1 MPATSDS
8 AGGKRHEGLTATLPE
23 SSLALLA
30 RLDREIEDLR
40 QAAPHGYE
48 DTVAGLSEAIVEIH
62 DALGLPSV
70 AGRR

>member
-40 QAAPHGYE
+40 QAAAPGYE
-48 DTVAGLSEAIVEIH
+48 ETVAGLGETMLEIRE
-62 DALGLPSV
+62 ALGLPRV